1 MGLKFNGMLEE
12 NGMNQNYGRKDKQ
25 QRATDSA
32 AIFFLLGILY
42 IVCCVLYVF
51 FG

>member
-1 MGLKFNGMLEE
+1 MLDK
-12 NGMNQNYGRKDKQ
+12 NQSNENYGQAKKYQ
-25 QRATDSA
+25 NPADSA

-42 IVCCVLYVF
+42 IVCCIMYVF